1 MPTFCCCGNELEEA
15 PRTKITMSPCK
26 CDDPRSF
33 RRKLRTS
40 GIPNHIFE
48 KQWTERTRLG
58 LPMETDFERG
68 IQGSRWK

>member
-1 MPTFCCCGNELEEA
+1 
-15 PRTKITMSPCK
+15 MSPCK
-26 CDDPRSF
+26 CDKPRSF
-33 RRKLRTS
+33 RRRLHTA